1 MDDLSSKNYISW
13 PILTLM
19 AFVTV
24 IGFDDIMY
32 NFQNQGMTVITS
44 WVLMLFL
51 YVIPYSLIV
60 GQLGGIFNKEGGGL
74 SSWIRGTNGEFLG
87 YFTAWTYWAASVPY
101 VVDSANSVVVGF
113 GWAFTGSNKFQD
125 TMSNAEFTFWTFL
138 IFIVF
143 IFIQRHL
150 KNSMELL
157 STIGGGMM
165 FIMTILFVVLAFFG
179 LAKNGGHMATQPM
192 TWKTIIPKFDLK
204 YWSTVGMLIYAVNG
218 CELIAPYVTKMKQP
232 KRDFPKAMIALSIM
246 TAFLTIFGS
255 FALGIY
261 FNAYHLPN
269 DLKMNGSYYAFQALG
284 QQLGVGKL
292 FMYIYAWTSVLY
304 MCALLAVLL
313 DAMTRMLISDTGDKF
328 MPKFLRKTNSDGLPI
343 NGYILTSSL
352 SAFIMLLG
360 VFLPEMNDVFNW
372 LLNLNGII
380 SPGVTCWIF
389 YVFMRVRKNSAKY
402 PSEYVYIKNDK
413 LAYIVGFLLLA
424 VTAIATILGITPQ
437 DVKQFSHTWWYELII
452 NIAAIV
458 VLNGLGAILP
468 SIRRREGKYGIAFNK
483 GQWIAILG
491 IVIVS
496 ITFNLW
502 LGGTHLAWRGLY
514 IVIESIIALI
524 VITMIGRKSP
534 KYLKE
539 MRIRV
544 LSLILIFI
552 RKKRY

>member
-32 NFQNQGMTVITS
+32 NFQNQGMTVVTS

-389 YVFMRVRKNSAKY
+389 YAFMRVRKNSAKY

-452 NIAAIV
+452 NIVAIV
-458 VLNGLGAILP
+458 VLIGLGAILP

-496 ITFNLW
+496 IIFNLW

-534 KYLKE
+534 N
-539 MRIRV
+539 I
-544 LSLILIFI
+544 
-552 RKKRY
+552 

>member
-1 MDDLSSKNYISW
+1 VEILMDDLSSKNYISW

-389 YVFMRVRKNSAKY
+389 YAFMRVRKNSAKY

-452 NIAAIV
+452 NIVAIV
-458 VLNGLGAILP
+458 VLIGLGAILP
-468 SIRRREGKYGIAFNK
+468 SIRRREEKYGIAFNK

-496 ITFNLW
+496 IIFNLW

-534 KYLKE
+534 N
-539 MRIRV
+539 I
-544 LSLILIFI
+544 
-552 RKKRY
+552 

>member
-1 MDDLSSKNYISW
+1 MDNLHSKNYISW

-218 CELIAPYVTKMKQP
+218 CELIAPYVTKMKKP

-389 YVFMRVRKNSAKY
+389 YAFMRVRKNSAKY

-452 NIAAIV
+452 NIVAIV
-458 VLNGLGAILP
+458 VLIGLGAILP
-468 SIRRREGKYGIAFNK
+468 SIRRREEKYGIAFNK

-496 ITFNLW
+496 IIFNLW
-502 LGGTHLAWRGLY
+502 LGGTHLALRGLY
-514 IVIESIIALI
+514 IAIESIIALI
-524 VITMIGRKSP
+524 VITMIGHKNP
-534 KYLKE
+534 N
-539 MRIRV
+539 I
-544 LSLILIFI
+544 
-552 RKKRY
+552 

>member
-269 DLKMNGSYYAFQALG
+269 DLKMNGSYHAFQALG

-389 YVFMRVRKNSAKY
+389 YAFMRVRKNSAKY

-452 NIAAIV
+452 NIVAIV
-458 VLNGLGAILP
+458 VLIGLGAILP
-468 SIRRREGKYGIAFNK
+468 SIRRREEKYGIAFNK

-496 ITFNLW
+496 IIFNLW
-502 LGGTHLAWRGLY
+502 LGGTHLAWCGLY
-514 IVIESIIALI
+514 IAIESIIALI
-524 VITMIGRKSP
+524 VITMIGRKNP
-534 KYLKE
+534 N
-539 MRIRV
+539 I
-544 LSLILIFI
+544 
-552 RKKRY
+552 

>member
-1 MDDLSSKNYISW
+1 MDSFDTTHKRKLISW
-13 PILTLM
+13 PVLALM
-19 AFVTV
+19 DFVTV
-24 IGFDDIMY
+24 IGFDDIIY
-32 NFQNQGMTVITS
+32 NFKNQGLATISEWVI
-44 WVLMLFL
+44 MLAL
-51 YVIPYSLIV
+51 YVVPYEMMV
-60 GQLGGIFNKEGGGL
+60 GQLGSTFSDTTGGL
-74 SSWIRGTNGEFLG
+74 TSWIRHTSGDKMG
-87 YFTAWTYWAASVPY
+87 YFMAWAGWVCALPY
-101 VVDSANSVVVGF
+101 LVDVANSTVVSF
-113 GWAFTGSNKFQD
+113 GWLFAGNNSYEDKMN
-125 TMSNAEFTFWTFL
+125 NWTFAL
-138 IFIVF
+138 LTAVVFIIFIF
-143 IFIQRHL
+143 FQHRFA
-150 KNSMELL
+150 NSLQIL
-157 STIGGGMM
+157 SVIGGGAM
-165 FIMTILFVVLAFFG
+165 FIITILYIIMTFAYLG
-179 LAKNGGHMATQPM
+179 KGGHIETQPFNWRSIFP
-192 TWKTIIPKFDLK
+192 TFDTKFFTSLGLFIFAMDGAEF
-204 YWSTVGMLIYAVNG
+204 V
-218 CELIAPYVTKMKQP
+218 APYVTELKNGA
-232 KRDFPKAMIALSIM
+232 RDFPKAMIMLAVM
-246 TAFLTIFGS
+246 TGFLTVFGS

-389 YVFMRVRKNSAKY
+389 YAFMRVRKNSAKY

-452 NIAAIV
+452 NIVAIV
-458 VLNGLGAILP
+458 VLIGLGAILP
-468 SIRRREGKYGIAFNK
+468 SIRRREEKYGIAFNK

-496 ITFNLW
+496 IIFNLW
-502 LGGTHLAWRGLY
+502 LGGTHLALRGLY
-514 IVIESIIALI
+514 IAIESIIALI
-524 VITMIGRKSP
+524 VITMIGRKNP
-534 KYLKE
+534 N
-539 MRIRV
+539 I
-544 LSLILIFI
+544 
-552 RKKRY
+552 